1 MKCRKCKRKMLLRTN
16 RISGL
21 DSVGYWYFCEHCDIT
36 NFSEITDAV
45 GFVHNTEKARRKS
58 LREEM

>member
-16 RISGL
+16 RLNGFN
-21 DSVGYWYFCEHCDIT
+21 DVGYWYFCEHCERT
-36 NFSEITDAV
+36 QYSEITNAATY
-45 GFVHNTEKARRKS
+45 VHNTEADRRKS